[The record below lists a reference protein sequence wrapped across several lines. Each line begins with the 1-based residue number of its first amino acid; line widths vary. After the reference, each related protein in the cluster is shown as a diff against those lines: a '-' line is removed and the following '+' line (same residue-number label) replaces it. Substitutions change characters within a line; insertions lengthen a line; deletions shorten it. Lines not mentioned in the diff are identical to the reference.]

1 MTEPF
6 QRKKNRRTERLVVLL
21 TPNEEKLL
29 MHHFESTK
37 HEFSNVSE
45 MIRDFIRQGIES
57 TTKGT
62 SLTTQND

>member
-1 MTEPF
+1 MSEPF
-6 QRKKNRRTERLVVLL
+6 ARKKNRRTERLVVLL

-29 MHHFESTK
+29 MQHYETAE

-45 MIRDFIRQGIES
+45 MIRDFIRQGLEA

-62 SLTTQND
+62 STTTRNH